1 MAKLDEETSMNVQL
15 LSGAAKKPML
25 DSTINRISFLMFGIG
40 MLLPYN
46 AILAAMDFFTLKF
59 PSYQPEFSLL
69 VAVSTPML
77 LIQAIGFFFVNRIP
91 LDLRLT
97 LTFATNTTITFL
109 IGLSPLLVD
118 NEATAYYLV
127 ITLAVLFGSSVA
139 LL

>member
-77 LIQAIGFFFVNRIP
+77 LIQAIGFFFFNRIP

-109 IGLSPLLVD
+109 IGLSPLLVH

>member
-1 MAKLDEETSMNVQL
+1 MTKIDDETSTNIQL
-15 LSGAAKKPML
+15 LSGDAKKPML

-127 ITLAVLFGSSVA
+127 MTLAVLFGSSVA

>member
-1 MAKLDEETSMNVQL
+1 MTKIDDETSMNIQL
-15 LSGAAKKPML
+15 LSGDAKKPML

-127 ITLAVLFGSSVA
+127 MTLAVLFGSSVA